1 MKLINKLKRKC
12 NKTININS
20 NNIINGGNISVS
32 SCNGK
37 NKITINGKT
46 YDNLPSGNISIRNNS
61 IYINGKKFDASDSN
75 LKENSCQ
82 TVNISIYGDCENIEC
97 NGSVSVYGNVKG
109 KINCSGNG
117 NVEGD
122 VESNINC
129 GGSCLVEGNC
139 KGNINANGSVKVGGR

>member
-1 MKLINKLKRKC
+1 M
-12 NKTININS
+12 NINS
-20 NNIINGGNISVS
+20 NNIINSGNISVS

-37 NKITINGKT
+37 SKITINGKT
-46 YDNLPSGNISIRNNS
+46 YDNLSSGNISIRNNS
-61 IYINGKKFDASDSN
+61 IYINDKKFDASDSD

-109 KINCSGNG
+109 KINCGGSS

-122 VESNINC
+122 VESSISC
-129 GGSCLVEGNC
+129 GGSCMVEGNC
-139 KGNINANGSVKVGGR
+139 KGNISAGGSVRIGCR